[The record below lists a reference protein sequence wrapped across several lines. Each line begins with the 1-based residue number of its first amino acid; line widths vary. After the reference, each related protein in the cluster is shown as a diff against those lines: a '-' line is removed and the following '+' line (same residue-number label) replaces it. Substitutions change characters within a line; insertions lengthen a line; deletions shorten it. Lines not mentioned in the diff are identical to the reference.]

1 MDIGLYD
8 KPLESPVDTTE
19 LGDDTHITH
28 IQYDTAINKNLDT
41 LVGSEP
47 VGEAQNDSAS
57 SMATMRQ
64 ALTNQLLSDNMSQQ
78 AGRLT
83 RSQTRNR
90 VEEMMAEYDPG

>member
-8 KPLESPVDTTE
+8 KTLEAPVDPPE

-28 IQYDTAINKNLDT
+28 IQSDTAINENLDT

-47 VGEAQNDSAS
+47 VGEAQNDAAS
-57 SMATMRQ
+57 SRATMRQ

-83 RSQTRNR
+83 RFLTRNR
-90 VEEMMAEYDPG
+90 VEVMMAEYDPG